1 MNEKDIEKKEE
12 SILEE
17 KKEEVLEEKEEVTR
31 DPKDVW
37 LFTSMSAKDKY
48 RREGKL
54 DELERDIQNS
64 AMSGKPWRPE
74 DLEYL
79 KEIQRLVDEE
89 TVEEEASRWAISP
102 FPPVYR
108 ALRSGEM
115 TIGGQKFSFN
125 EGDQLVFQ
133 CRMSQEKKG
142 LPGPVLISKF
152 SPAEKDRYCGDMS
165 GMGKMD
171 ESK

>member
-1 MNEKDIEKKEE
+1 LRNGSEK
-12 SILEE
+12 SN
-17 KKEEVLEEKEEVTR
+17 R
-31 DPKDVW
+31 C
-37 LFTSMSAKDKY
+37 FY
-48 RREGKL
+48 RFIQAVEIGIQGLTATWQTKTDSKGK
-54 DELERDIQNS
+54 
-64 AMSGKPWRPE
+64 
-74 DLEYL
+74 YL
-79 KEIQRLVDEE
+79 KEIQRLVNEGV
-89 TVEEEASRWAISP
+89 VEQEASRWAVSP
-102 FPPVYR
+102 FPQVYR
-108 ALRSGEM
+108 ALRDGEM

-152 SPAEKDRYCGDMS
+152 SPAERDRYCGDMS